1 LVGHEDHRHP
11 DSLTPGR
18 YEDGN
23 SEQRGSGQGPC
34 GQPKIVWHVELV
46 GPDESKSNGR
56 SEKSEE
62 YDGAACAGIQCEGD
76 TDNDQGKEVIGPD
89 HPEHDRWRLPPRL
102 LERAVPT
109 GVTADQS
116 SGKHGIDKNE
126 PDGQPGECNT
136 HPFIMVLRPV
146 GAGSASSRP
155 PDNGGMGFAFRVS
168 RGFRVAATP
177 RGLRAGIGPRYARMH
192 VGSGP
197 VGISTGVGPFTTW
210 TSLNSGAPR
219 ATPGAPQRQAQ
230 YEQALA
236 EHESL
241 MTVHRERF
249 AAVQRPVLAPAERID
264 RATIE
269 ERTYSAYRTGIRG
282 VGWWRIGERR
292 RIHREARARVL
303 QEAEAEY
310 AAAVQEVAADQDL
323 ADQWWQMLNAGDPET
338 VIDALNDAFYDNVQ
352 EAIAVDAA
360 DGEASIV
367 LAMPQLEDVPERYPA
382 LTPAGRPTTKV
393 YTQTDRNAL
402 HLHLILA
409 HVAVTLREAFAVVP
423 SLQHVR
429 MVVVERLE
437 SVEVVLAGVFPRSVI
452 DRLDDDDA
460 PMNLLDLGQEV
471 IVNRTGRTNQ
481 VAPIDVSS
489 EPDLAEL
496 AVMLIDVDQL
506 S

>member
-1 LVGHEDHRHP
+1 
-11 DSLTPGR
+11 
-18 YEDGN
+18 
-23 SEQRGSGQGPC
+23 
-34 GQPKIVWHVELV
+34 
-46 GPDESKSNGR
+46 
-56 SEKSEE
+56 
-62 YDGAACAGIQCEGD
+62 
-76 TDNDQGKEVIGPD
+76 
-89 HPEHDRWRLPPRL
+89 
-102 LERAVPT
+102 
-109 GVTADQS
+109 
-116 SGKHGIDKNE
+116 
-126 PDGQPGECNT
+126 
-136 HPFIMVLRPV
+136 
-146 GAGSASSRP
+146 
-155 PDNGGMGFAFRVS
+155 
-168 RGFRVAATP
+168 
-177 RGLRAGIGPRYARMH
+177 MH

-219 ATPGAPQRQAQ
+219 TTPGAPHRQAQ
-230 YEQALA
+230 YEQVLA
-236 EHESL
+236 EHEAL

-249 AAVQRPVLAPAERID
+249 APVQRPVLVPAQWAD
-264 RATIE
+264 PATIE
-269 ERTYSAYRTGIRG
+269 ERTYSAYRAGIRG

-292 RIHREARARVL
+292 RIHREARTRVL
-303 QEAEAEY
+303 QEAEVEY
-310 AAAVQEVAADQDL
+310 QAAIQEVAADQVM
-323 ADQWWQMLNAGDPET
+323 ADQWWQMLSAGDPET

-352 EAIAVDAA
+352 EAAAVDAA
-360 DGEASIV
+360 NGEASIV
-367 LAMPQLEDVPERYPA
+367 LAMPQLEDVPERYPT

-423 SLQHVR
+423 SLQNVR

-437 SVEVVLAGVFPRSVI
+437 SVDVVLAGVFPRSVM

-481 VAPIDVSS
+481 VTPIDVSS
-489 EPDLAEL
+489 ETDLAEL